1 MRLLQATCA
10 PTTRELCNRTRRV
23 IVRYSNEFLLDVGV
37 SLKTWAV
44 RPCFCVRPRA
54 ITSMVTCCW
63 LMVAGWEDDGVF
75 ELQFVEGTNHVHTL
89 GISDNEPS
97 KMAAECSPGRKP
109 GDRRRK
115 GSMSPRRGRQ

>member
-23 IVRYSNEFLLDVGV
+23 IARYSNAFPPDVGA

-63 LMVAGWEDDGVF
+63 LMVVGWGDDLEWCGKQQRRSALNFSPLGSEGEIQSALARLAGA
-75 ELQFVEGTNHVHTL
+75 LQKKWSTSH
-89 GISDNEPS
+89 
-97 KMAAECSPGRKP
+97 
-109 GDRRRK
+109 RRW
-115 GSMSPRRGRQ
+115 RQIVAP